1 MNYAEMTSNHLRK
14 SSLTAFLLSL
24 ALLITGCSSPDPMP
38 NRSVDV
44 FILDLSTSNDKD
56 SQLIRLDEDLL
67 KSLTENGLGVPKPLA
82 NENASGAVTTIFSFI
97 EDVALKAETFKLQD
111 AESAVNLWNDEFA
124 KDRERNARSWAD
136 MSSVYNAYLK
146 QSLKDPAFS
155 INSCNSKL
163 DQDLSDKFVADTK
176 RARIVRVL
184 CEKIQMLNKGYAEMR
199 TYVSTTVAPA
209 TDIFG
214 MLAKVDRLVDQ
225 IHTDNPTSVV
235 TVNIGS
241 DMQHETGDGRDTP
254 GKLKSINFERARACE
269 MGKQDRA
276 KEGLT
281 FDQKSKVKVNG
292 IGNANIGAEYGN
304 ALVAYWQCF
313 FDQTAEIR

>member
-1 MNYAEMTSNHLRK
+1 MNIVQKLRERD
-14 SSLTAFLLSL
+14 SRVLVAGFFAIS
-24 ALLITGCSSPDPMP
+24 ALILTGCSSPDPMP
-38 NRSVDV
+38 NRSVDI

-67 KSLTENGLGVPKPLA
+67 NSLTENGLGVPKPLA
-82 NENASGAVTTIFSFI
+82 NEMPSGAVTTIFTFI

-111 AESAVNLWNDEFA
+111 ADSAESLWNDEFA

-136 MSSVYNAYLK
+136 MSSAYNSYLK
-146 QSLKDPAFS
+146 QSLTDSAFS
-155 INSCNSKL
+155 ISSCSSKL
-163 DQDLSDKFVADTK
+163 NNDLSTKFVADNK
-176 RARIVRVL
+176 RARLVRVL
-184 CEKIQMLNKGYAEMR
+184 CEKVQMLNNGYADMR
-199 TYVSTTVAPA
+199 SYVASTSAPA

-214 MLAKVDRLVDQ
+214 MLAKVDRLVEQ
-225 IHTDNPTSVV
+225 IKTDNPSSAV

-241 DMQHETGDGRDTP
+241 DMQHQTGDGRDTP

-292 IGNANIGAEYGN
+292 IGNANISAEYGN

-313 FDQTAEIR
+313 FDQSAEIR